1 MKKMTSQTTAMAGL
15 LFLGINT
22 ALAEPLYVG
31 SYGGSTEQA
40 MRDEII
46 PAFLEEHDAEI
57 IYVAGNSTD
66 TLAKLQA
73 QRGDQ
78 ERDVVLMD
86 DGPMYQAVNLGFCSP
101 MQDTA
106 MLDDVYD
113 IARFPDDKAVGVGLV
128 ASGFAYN
135 ADMFER
141 NGWEPPSS
149 WKDLADEKFA
159 GKLVVPSISNT
170 YGVHAL
176 VMAARLNGGSESD
189 IDPGFEFMQEQVAPN
204 ILSFEPSAGKMSELF
219 QNEEI
224 ALSVWGSGRLRAL
237 ASTGFPGAFAYP
249 EEGAV
254 ALMVAACVI
263 EGSEERELAEAFIEH
278 LLAPESQEL
287 LADTQGWGPAQRN
300 AQLSDELASVLP
312 YGEKIDQ
319 LVAVDW
325 DVINPN
331 RLEWTNRWNRQVE
344 R

>member
-15 LFLGINT
+15 IFLGMNT
-22 ALAEPLYVG
+22 AVAAPLYVG

-40 MRDEII
+40 MREKII
-46 PAFLEEHDAEI
+46 PAFLEKHDAEI

-78 ERDVVLMD
+78 ELDVVLMD
-86 DGPMYQAVNLGFCSP
+86 DGPMYQAVNLGFCSTLE
-101 MQDTA
+101 DTE
-106 MLDDVYD
+106 MLEQVYD
-113 IARFPDDKAVGVGLV
+113 IAHFPDNKAVGIGLV

-135 ADMFER
+135 AEMFER
-141 NGWEPPSS
+141 NGWQPPSS
-149 WKDLADEKFA
+149 WNDLADEKFA
-159 GKLVVPSISNT
+159 DKLVVPSISNT

-189 IDPGFEFMQEQVAPN
+189 IDPGFDFMRDQVAPN

-263 EGSEERELAEAFIEH
+263 EGSEERELAEAFIDH

-287 LADTQGWGPAQRN
+287 LADTQGWGPAQRD
-300 AQLSDELASVLP
+300 AQLSDELAEILP
-312 YGEKIDQ
+312 YGDKVDQ
-319 LVAVDW
+319 LVTVDW
-325 DVINPN
+325 DAINPN